1 MTALERSALTIEL
14 PVVLRLATA
23 ADLPKL
29 EWYGQFAHFRNLF
42 RRTFREQQQGHRLML
57 IADCNDFP
65 IGQVFVQLNSNESRL
80 DDSQKRAYLYSLRVM
95 EMFRG
100 KGIGTRLIQE
110 AETTVSGMGYHSI
123 TIAAAKDNPEARR
136 LYERMGYHVIAE
148 DSGHWSYLDHR
159 GIVQYVHEPCWVL
172 EKRLYLR

>member
-1 MTALERSALTIEL
+1 MTALEQSALTIEL
-14 PVVLRLATA
+14 PVKLRLAVA
-23 ADLPKL
+23 SDLPKL

-65 IGQVFVQLNSNESRL
+65 IGQVFVQLNGGESRIGVP
-80 DDSQKRAYLYSLRVM
+80 QKRAYLYSLRVM

-100 KGIGTRLIQE
+100 NGLGSWLMQE
-110 AETTVSGMGYHSI
+110 AEAMVSSAGYHWL
-123 TIAAAKDNPEARR
+123 TIAAAKDNPAARR
-136 LYERMGYHVIAE
+136 LYERMGFRVFTE
-148 DSGHWSYLDHR
+148 DSGDWSYLDHR

-172 EKRLYLR
+172 EKRLHLR

>member
-14 PVVLRLATA
+14 PVTLRLATA
-23 ADLPKL
+23 GDLPKL
-29 EWYGQFAHFRNLF
+29 EWYGQFTHFRNLF

-65 IGQVFVQLNSNESRL
+65 IGQVFVQLNEGEFRF
-80 DDSQKRAYLYSLRVM
+80 DHQKRAYLYSLRVM

-100 KGIGTRLIQE
+100 KGLGTWLMRE
-110 AETTVSGMGYHSI
+110 AEAMVASAGYHWI
-123 TIAAAKDNPEARR
+123 TIAAAKDNPAARK
-136 LYERMGYHVIAE
+136 LYERMGYRVFAE
-148 DSGHWSYLDHR
+148 DSGDWSFLDHR

-172 EKRLYLR
+172 EKRLQLR